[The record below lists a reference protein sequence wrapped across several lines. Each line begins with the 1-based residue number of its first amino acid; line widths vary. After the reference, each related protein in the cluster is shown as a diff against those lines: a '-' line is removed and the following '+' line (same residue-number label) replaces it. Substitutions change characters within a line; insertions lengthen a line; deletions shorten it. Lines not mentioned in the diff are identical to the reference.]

1 MNAAIIKSN
10 MKTFISPLTL
20 VAFLA
25 NFTLCSCA
33 PQREFVQFGNPGT
46 FHPGPRHA
54 GAESSGHD
62 DEYDSYELVDHGGTP
77 NQGIPPM
84 YSGQRGNTYPAA
96 VPGYDAYGN
105 PVTVIV
111 PNPW

>member
-1 MNAAIIKSN
+1 
-10 MKTFISPLTL
+10 MKTFVPCHFSLAL
-20 VAFLA
+20 AFVAIVA
-25 NFTLCSCA
+25 LCSCA

-46 FHPGPRHA
+46 FHPGPRH
-54 GAESSGHD
+54 SGGETNGPD
-62 DEYDSYELVDHGGTP
+62 GEYDSYELVDHGGAP

-84 YSGQRGNTYPAA
+84 YSGQRGNDYPAA
-96 VPGYDAYGN
+96 VQGYDAYGN

>member
-1 MNAAIIKSN
+1 
-10 MKTFISPLTL
+10 MKTSISPAILIAGL
-20 VAFLA
+20 VMFALS
-25 NFTLCSCA
+25 SCM

-46 FHPGPRHA
+46 FHPGPRHSEGHSGNPA
-54 GAESSGHD
+54 G
-62 DEYDSYELVDHGGTP
+62 EYDSYELVDHGGIP
-77 NQGIPPM
+77 NHGIPPM
-84 YSGQRGNTYPAA
+84 YSGQQDSYPAA

>member
-1 MNAAIIKSN
+1 METLNIRLLLRSAKIVSLVGGAA
-10 MKTFISPLTL
+10 L
-20 VAFLA
+20 VCA
-25 NFTLCSCA
+25 CA

-62 DEYDSYELVDHGGTP
+62 DEYDSYELVEHGSAP

-84 YSGQRGNTYPAA
+84 YSGQRGNNYPAA
-96 VPGYDAYGN
+96 VPGNDAYGN

>member
-1 MNAAIIKSN
+1 MEALNIGPLLRSAKISILVGGAA
-10 MKTFISPLTL
+10 L
-20 VAFLA
+20 VCA
-25 NFTLCSCA
+25 CA

-46 FHPGPRHA
+46 FHPGPRHT
-54 GAESSGHD
+54 GTESSGHD
-62 DEYDSYELVDHGGTP
+62 DEYDSYELVDHGGVP

-84 YSGQRGNTYPAA
+84 YSGQRGNNYPAA
-96 VPGYDAYGN
+96 VQGYDAYGN

>member
-1 MNAAIIKSN
+1 
-10 MKTFISPLTL
+10 MKTSIS
-20 VAFLA
+20 LA
-25 NFTLCSCA
+25 IPIVGLAMFALSSCM

-46 FHPGPRHA
+46 FHPGPRHS
-54 GAESSGHD
+54 GGGSSGPD
-62 DEYDSYELVDHGGTP
+62 GEYDSYELVDHGGVP

-84 YSGQRGNTYPAA
+84 YSGQQGNYPAA
-96 VPGYDAYGN
+96 VQGYDAYGN

>member
-1 MNAAIIKSN
+1 METLSMRLLLRSAKIFSLVGGAA
-10 MKTFISPLTL
+10 L
-20 VAFLA
+20 VCA
-25 NFTLCSCA
+25 CA

-46 FHPGPRHA
+46 FHPGPRHS
-54 GAESSGHD
+54 GGGSSGHD
-62 DEYDSYELVDHGGTP
+62 DEYDSYELVDHGGVP

-84 YSGQRGNTYPAA
+84 YSGQQGNYPAA
-96 VPGYDAYGN
+96 VQGYDAYGN